1 MDVSQKKLMI
11 LGAGRYQVP
20 LIKGAIELGIETH
33 VCSILGDYP
42 GMGLSEHFHEVDI
55 ANAQEVLKLAQQIQ
69 PDGILTT
76 ATDVCLESI
85 GLVVET
91 MNLPGSGIKASS
103 SCLNKLLMKQ
113 NLVAAKVPTADY
125 QVIEDVES
133 ALDFFNN
140 SSSAC
145 VIKPSDSSGS
155 RGVSKIVDSSDI
167 ETAYNS
173 AKEFSKSGVVLIEE
187 WLDGEEF
194 GAQAVVKNGQCELL
208 VIHSD
213 VTTAPPRRI
222 PVGHGCPHPNE
233 TNLQAM
239 VQDMVNDAI
248 KAIGINNTVSNI
260 DFILTENGPK
270 IIELT
275 CRMGGTRLP
284 EVCGTYWGIDFYVL
298 AIQLA
303 LGNKIQIPA
312 TPQGKPNAA
321 HNLILEREGKIIRM
335 ESVKPRFVQE
345 TWFGVGDRVPLNVAK
360 LAEFG
365 YIQLI
370 QDEASS
376 ILPDLIYEVNR
387 VAGSVVLEEDQR

>member
-20 LIKGAIELGIETH
+20 LTKVAIDLGIETH

-42 GMGLSEHFHEVDI
+42 GIGLSDHFHEVNI
-55 ANAQEVLKLAQQIQ
+55 ANSQEVLKLAQQIQ
-69 PDGILTT
+69 PNGILTT

-85 GLVVET
+85 GLVVEE

-103 SCLNKLLMKQ
+103 YCLNKSLMKQ
-113 NLVAAKVPTADY
+113 NLIEAKVPTADY
-125 QVIEDVES
+125 RVIENLES

-155 RGVSKIVDSSDI
+155 RGVSKIVESSDI

-187 WLDGEEF
+187 WLEGEEF
-194 GAQAVVKNGQCELL
+194 GAQAVVKNELL
-208 VIHSD
+208 VVHSD

-233 TNLQAM
+233 MNLQAM

-248 KAIGINNTVSNI
+248 NAIGINNTVSNI

-335 ESVKPRFVQE
+335 ESVKPRFVHE
-345 TWFGVGDRVPLNVAK
+345 TWFDVGDRVTLNVAR

-376 ILPDLIYEVNR
+376 ILPDLIHEVNR